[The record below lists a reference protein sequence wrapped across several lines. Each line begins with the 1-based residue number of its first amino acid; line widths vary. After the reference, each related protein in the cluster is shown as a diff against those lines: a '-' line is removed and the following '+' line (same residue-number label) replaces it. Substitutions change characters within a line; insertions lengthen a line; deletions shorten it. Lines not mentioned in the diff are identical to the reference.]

1 MNNIFSCRLSSHID
15 FYLPTASGTLDVSC
29 RVQDKA
35 QSTTF
40 SECSSFNSTRDSTET
55 VRNLCTSDKPSLILS
70 ISTQGSGKMAT
81 TIRLASPAKL
91 WRSYLAALELH
102 PIRTKVLTSTTL
114 FVTGDAIAQLAIEQR
129 QLGLDDRIRDAGVI
143 KDVRNLYDV
152 SIPI

>member
-1 MNNIFSCRLSSHID
+1 
-15 FYLPTASGTLDVSC
+15 
-29 RVQDKA
+29 
-35 QSTTF
+35 
-40 SECSSFNSTRDSTET
+40 
-55 VRNLCTSDKPSLILS
+55 
-70 ISTQGSGKMAT
+70 MAT

-152 SIPI
+152 SGPV